1 MLFRATHKSAEKSTS
16 MWNDIKLLNATANVL
31 FGVGVLL
38 LALAGL
44 WFVVQRPMFALNEID
59 VEGVQ
64 TKDRRTELKHVNAET
79 IRSIALPKIAGNFFT
94 ANLDTA
100 RHAFETV
107 PWVRKAVIRREWP
120 NKLIVTLEEHEPLGT
135 WGENGQLL
143 STTGEIF
150 TANLAEAEEDA
161 KLVEFNGP
169 VGSEKEVLEHYLE
182 FKNWFKQIELEPEE
196 VSYSKRY
203 AWLVKLSNGLVVHLG
218 RENSRVILKERV
230 ERLLHVYP
238 ELANRLPGKIESVDL
253 RYPNGFAL
261 KTIGQELSVTSK
273 KKKL

>member
-1 MLFRATHKSAEKSTS
+1 
-16 MWNDIKLLNATANVL
+16 MWNDIKLLNATANGL

-38 LALAGL
+38 LVLAGF
-44 WFVVQRPMFALNEID
+44 WIVMQRPMFTLNQID
-59 VEGVQ
+59 IEGVRSA
-64 TKDRRTELKHVNAET
+64 DLKHVNVEI
-79 IRSIALPKIAGNFFT
+79 IRSIALPQMTGNFFT

-100 RHAFETV
+100 RHAFEMV
-107 PWVRKAVIRREWP
+107 PWVKKAAVRREWP
-120 NKLIVTLEEHEPLGT
+120 DKLIVTLEEHRPLGT

-161 KLVEFNGP
+161 KLVEFSGP
-169 VGSEKEVLEHYLE
+169 VGSEKEVLAHYLE
-182 FKNWFKQIELEPEE
+182 FKDWFKQIALEPEE
-196 VSYSKRY
+196 VNYSQRY
-203 AWLVKLSNGLVVHLG
+203 AWLVKLNNGLIVQLG
-218 RENSRVILKERV
+218 RENSSVVLKERV

-261 KTIGQELSVTSK
+261 KTIGQELSVISK